1 MTREAR
7 EIPKDAAVTRYKE
20 GESLNSLAQ
29 SLGVGKARLRTQLEQ
44 WGVPIRGR
52 AEASK
57 LRGPVGWRD

>member
-7 EIPKDAAVTRYKE
+7 EIPKDAVMTRYME

-29 SLGVGKARLRTQLEQ
+29 SLGVGKARLRTQPEE

-52 AEASK
+52 AELPK
-57 LRGPVGWRD
+57 LRGPVGWRH